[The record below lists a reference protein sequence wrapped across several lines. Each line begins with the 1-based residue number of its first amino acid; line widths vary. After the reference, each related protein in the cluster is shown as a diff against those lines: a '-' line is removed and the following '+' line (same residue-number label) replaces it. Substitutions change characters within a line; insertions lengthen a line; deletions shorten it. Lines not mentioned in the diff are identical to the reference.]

1 MLSKN
6 QMVAARK
13 AIEMTY
19 DGTCTITEHQKIQKE
34 NKSTGFK
41 DVVVLENQPCKLSF
55 SKIANTVD
63 SGSAAM
69 LIQTAKVLISPE
81 LKIIPGS
88 KMAITQNGV
97 TTDYTKSGEPAVYA
111 SHQEIQLLLFKG
123 WA

>member
-6 QMVAARK
+6 QMVAVRK